1 MNCKRRQKVHG
12 IVTFNVE
19 CVILS
24 MKRRLIL
31 SFFSKCA
38 LFPNDCHNGINVLKY
53 LENTYNL
60 TNNDSS
66 NTDTSSA
73 FMAADICTLRKA

>member
-73 FMAADICTLRKA
+73 FMAADTCTLRKA